1 MQRSADP
8 ARLTLVDAE
17 TAGRTAPE
25 AGCFDALAVTEL
37 FRAHHLELVR
47 LALMMTGDL
56 ATAEDVVQDVYE
68 RIHRR
73 SPGLRAGGN
82 GLAYAR
88 TSVLNG
94 CRSAHRRNA
103 VRRKHADALA
113 SQAIAGVPDDEAA
126 AADRGELATAL
137 RTLPSRQREVLVLRY
152 YCDLDIAEIAMMLR
166 IAPGSVRSAIS
177 RGLAALALTLGEDAR

>member
-17 TAGRTAPE
+17 TARRTVPA

-56 ATAEDVVQDVYE
+56 GTAEDVVQDVYE
-68 RIHRR
+68 RINRR
-73 SPGLRAGGN
+73 PPGLRAGGD

-88 TSVLNG
+88 ASVLNG

-113 SQAIAGVPDDEAA
+113 SQAIASVPDDEAA

-166 IAPGSVRSAIS
+166 IAPSSVRSAIS